1 MKLVLFTEKFESLC
15 RGFFPFLKSF
25 LGSIPK
31 RLKYSTQ
38 LSFNFNVKSDEQ
50 TLVKKEDVRVI
61 ALNPRKDIYR
71 RIINRYK

>member
-1 MKLVLFTEKFESLC
+1 MKD
-15 RGFFPFLKSF
+15 
-25 LGSIPK
+25 K